1 MTTDT
6 LRVNA
11 VLLATS
17 IVDATVV
24 DIRDARDVEELAQRL
39 IDFAKP
45 RWIDPRDEMPEPDT
59 DIVLLV
65 CGLAP
70 LIGRYSPGL
79 GWRTTAWVQVF
90 EVLGWMPLPEEKS

>member
-6 LRVNA
+6 FRVNA
-11 VLLATS
+11 VLLATA

-24 DIRDARDVEELAQRL
+24 GTREERIEELAQRL
-39 IDFAKP
+39 LDFAEP
-45 RWIDPRDEMPEPDT
+45 RWIDPHVEMPEPDT

-70 LIGRYSPGL
+70 LIGSYSPGW
-79 GWRTTAWVQVF
+79 GWRTAARLQEF
-90 EVLGWMPLPEEKS
+90 EVLGWMPLPEVQS